1 MGVDDASGEP
11 GDDRRA
17 DDAHEPS
24 THDDVRLALGD
35 GFQQVLVPDV
45 PVVSGDPLGVV
56 FDEDAGD
63 PGLPRPVQRGTGA
76 VGDDGDDVH
85 TVPEIVDHRLQQRSR
100 AGREDDD
107 T

>member
-1 MGVDDASGEP
+1 MTSGSHSAMASS
-11 GDDRRA
+11 RCW
-17 DDAHEPS
+17 
-24 THDDVRLALGD
+24 
-35 GFQQVLVPDV
+35 FQNV

-85 TVPEIVDHRLQQRSR
+85 TVPEVVDHRLQQRSR